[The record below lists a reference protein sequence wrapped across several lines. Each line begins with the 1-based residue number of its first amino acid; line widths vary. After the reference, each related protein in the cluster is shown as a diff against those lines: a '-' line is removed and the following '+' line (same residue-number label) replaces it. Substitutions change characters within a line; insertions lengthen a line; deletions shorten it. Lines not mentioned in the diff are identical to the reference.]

1 MPLFIA
7 KEVGN
12 QMKPGVPAPGPHRVL
27 ILDDHP
33 VVRQGIKLLINA
45 EHDMTIVGEAQTE
58 LEARRLVREL
68 MPDAMIVDLSL
79 AQGDGF
85 NVVRDVSAHFP
96 DIRVL
101 VLSMHDES
109 IYAERLLAEG
119 ASGYIMKE
127 AATEQLVTALRTVLR
142 GQRYMSDN
150 LKRLLDERKIRN
162 EGQSTLLSIRELQVI
177 SLIGLGQGTR
187 EIAEALS
194 LSVKTVEAHR
204 QTIKRKLALET
215 NAQLVQYALKWHGTH
230 SGW

>member
-1 MPLFIA
+1 MIA
-7 KEVGN
+7 
-12 QMKPGVPAPGPHRVL
+12 GVSPPGPRRVL

-33 VVRQGIKLLINA
+33 VVRQGVKLMVNA
-45 EHDMTIVGEAQTE
+45 ERDMTVVGEAQTE
-58 LEARRLVREL
+58 AEARRLVREL
-68 MPDAMIVDLSL
+68 TPDAVIVDLSL

-101 VLSMHDES
+101 VLSMHDE
-109 IYAERLLAEG
+109 IVYAERLLAEG

-142 GQRYMSDN
+142 GERYMSDN
-150 LKRLLDERKIRN
+150 LRRVLEERGRRN
-162 EGQSTLLSIRELQVI
+162 NGQTTLLSIRELQVI

-187 EIAEALS
+187 EIALALS

-204 QTIKRKLALET
+204 QAIKRKLALET
-215 NAQLVQYALKWHGTH
+215 NSQLVQYALKWHGTH
-230 SGW
+230 SGR

>member
-1 MPLFIA
+1 MIA
-7 KEVGN
+7 
-12 QMKPGVPAPGPHRVL
+12 GVSPPGPRRVL

-33 VVRQGIKLLINA
+33 VVRQGVKLMVNA
-45 EHDMTIVGEAQTE
+45 ERDMTVVGEAQTE
-58 LEARRLVREL
+58 AEARRLVREL
-68 MPDAMIVDLSL
+68 NPDAVIVDLSL

-101 VLSMHDES
+101 VLSMHDE
-109 IYAERLLAEG
+109 IVYAERLLAEG

-142 GQRYMSDN
+142 GERYMSDN
-150 LKRLLDERKIRN
+150 LRRVLEERGRRN
-162 EGQSTLLSIRELQVI
+162 NGQTTLLSIRELQVI

-187 EIAEALS
+187 EIALALS

-204 QTIKRKLALET
+204 QAIKRKLALET
-215 NAQLVQYALKWHGTH
+215 NSQLVQYALKWHGTH
-230 SGW
+230 SGR